1 MPIFKAVGL
10 LLDFLY
16 SPSMKVGQD
25 GVLSTNLSEG
35 VVVHYLNKGYVCK
48 I

>member
-25 GVLSTNLSEG
+25 GVRSTNLSEG
-35 VVVHYLNKGYVCK
+35 IVVLCPNKSMLEN
-48 I
+48 